1 MNGGDPLRELAE
13 VFKAL
18 NDETRLRILKLL
30 ENESLSVCEIME
42 VLGMIQS
49 RVSRHL
55 DILRRAGFLT
65 AQRDKKWVIYS
76 WNRERVNPYHFP
88 LQEMIRLWLN
98 DDRRVKEDK
107 KRLQQV
113 KAMNIREK
121 GEKTRVE

>member
-1 MNGGDPLRELAE
+1 MRGLAE

-18 NDETRLRILKLL
+18 NDETRLRVLKLL
-30 ENESLSVCEIME
+30 ENESLCVCEIME

-49 RVSRHL
+49 RISRHL
-55 DILRRAGFLT
+55 HILRRAGFLT
-65 AQRDKKWVIYS
+65 AQRDKKWVIYR
-76 WNRERVNPYHFP
+76 WNRERANPYHLP

-98 DDRRVKEDK
+98 NDEQVKGDK

-121 GEKTRVE
+121 REKVGVE